1 MKFVDEARIEV
12 KAGKG
17 GNGVAS
23 FRREKFIPK
32 GGPDG
37 GDGGRGG
44 SIYAVAD
51 RNINTLIDYRY
62 TRKFLAKNGE
72 NGRGSDCYGK
82 GAPDIELKVPVGTV
96 ITDKNTGEVIADLDR
111 NGQRALLAKG
121 GKGGLGNLHFKS
133 STNRAPRQCTP
144 GEPGEERELNLEL
157 RVLAD
162 VGLLGLPNAGKSTLI
177 SAVSNAKPKIADYPF
192 TTLHPHLGVV
202 RVGPETSF
210 VIADIPGLIEG
221 ASEGAGL
228 GHLFLRHLSRTSLL
242 LHVIDVAPIDET
254 TDPIAAA
261 RAIVKELYNFDP
273 ALADKPRWL
282 VLNKMDLVP
291 EDEREEVIAKYRREF
306 GDETPIF
313 PISAATREGC
323 DTLVKAISED
333 LQQQRQMLIEDSEP
347 VIDDF
352 DEDEENAQKIEG
364 DERK

>member
-1 MKFVDEARIEV
+1 MKFVDEAKIEV
-12 KAGKG
+12 MAGKG

-44 SIYAVAD
+44 SIYAIAD
-51 RNINTLIDYRY
+51 RNLNTLIDYRY
-62 TRKFLAKNGE
+62 TRKFQAKNGE
-72 NGRGSDCYGK
+72 NGRGSDCYGR
-82 GAPDIELKVPVGTV
+82 GAPDIELRVPVGTV
-96 ITDKNTGEVIADLDR
+96 ITDINTGETIADLDK
-111 NGQRALLAKG
+111 NGEKALLARG

-144 GEPGEERELNLEL
+144 GEPGEERALKLEL

-177 SAVSNAKPKIADYPF
+177 SAVSNAKPRIADYPF

-202 RVGPETSF
+202 RAGPESSF

-242 LHVIDVAPIDET
+242 LHVIDVAPMHAEE
-254 TDPIAAA
+254 DPIAAA
-261 RAIVKELYNFDP
+261 KAIVEELRKFDP
-273 ALADKPRWL
+273 ALADKPRWV

-291 EDEREEVIAKYRREF
+291 EEERAEVIEKYRKEF
-306 GDETPIF
+306 GADTPLF
-313 PISAATREGC
+313 AISAATREGT
-323 DTLVKAISED
+323 DKLVNAIAADIHE
-333 LQQQRQMLIEDSEP
+333 QRRQLLAESEP
-347 VIDDF
+347 DVRFDDQ
-352 DEDEENAQKIEG
+352 EEVFPPEPEEEK
-364 DERK
+364 